1 MSNINSNIPIIILAG
16 GKGQRFISNNN
27 LPKQLT
33 KVSKHPIIL
42 EIILY
47 YYKNGFNLFVIPL
60 GYKKKNFFSFFNNKK
75 NIKRYNLNI
84 LTKKNF
90 VNNGKINILLFDA
103 GSQSNKLLRIKKSIN
118 FIEEKLPIV
127 GVCYG
132 DIFANIKFK
141 NQLSKLKKNKT
152 DAILAAYSENSPFG
166 HLGIK
171 NNLVKSFIEKPKMDK
186 PINIGFYFF
195 KKKIFS
201 NIKFDN
207 TKDLESNFLPY
218 LAIKKKLIYHL
229 HKGFHFTVNNQK
241 DLIDIKKKV
250 KKDKNFL
257 SKL

>member
-16 GKGQRFISNNN
+16 GKGQRFINNSN

-60 GYKKKNFFSFFNNKK
+60 GYSKKIFFSFFNNNK
-75 NIKRYNLNI
+75 NIKKYNLNI

-90 VNNGKINILLFDA
+90 VSDNKINILLFDA
-103 GSQSNKLLRIKKSIN
+103 GSQSSKLLRIKKSIN

-141 NQLSKLKKNKT
+141 NQLSKLKKNKA
-152 DAILAAYSENSPFG
+152 DAILAAYNESSPFG

-171 NNLVKSFIEKPKMDK
+171 NNLVRSFIEKPKMDK

-201 NIKFDN
+201 NIKLDN
-207 TKDLESNFLPY
+207 VKDLESNFLPY
-218 LAIKKKLIYHL
+218 LAIKKKLVYHL

-241 DLIDIKKKV
+241 DLIDIKKKI
-250 KKDKNFL
+250 KKNKNFL